1 MADAHPAR
9 RAHTPWPRDTQN
21 PTDGANAPAARGVA
35 PLFVVPPKGVDL
47 DLDLGFDDATAPAV
61 PHTPEAW
68 GPYRV
73 TRLLGQG
80 RLGAVYEAFAD
91 AQQATAARA
100 VALHVLPLDTDPL
113 RRAAL
118 EPLFTQAV
126 QQAATLSHPHL
137 AQVHGAAAVEQG
149 VYMACE
155 WLQGRSLS
163 AAWQAGWRAN
173 PVEAAL
179 LVSRL
184 ADGLAH
190 AHARGVVHGGIS
202 PGTVFLTEGGQ
213 PKLLGMGWAAAAS
226 ASNLPELDP
235 LVAGTAHY
243 LAPEQLQGGAVDART
258 DVHTLGALLFELLA
272 ARQAFA
278 GNTVPQVVQALQKH
292 APLAPHLGSPSVPQR
307 LSEIAM
313 RALEREPADRYPS
326 AAALSADLQDWLRS
340 VNVPTAS
347 TGAAAAAAAT
357 STHKRRWLAAA
368 LAATACAAVALTLVD
383 RQPPAQP
390 AAPTFPTA
398 PAAPI
403 SPAAGEPVA
412 ATNPA
417 PPSAPPAGPQQQPL
431 LPAPSLQPA
440 APAAAGQEAGAAMAA
455 AVPPAEAPPLATTPA
470 AAAVAS
476 KAAPSGAKTAPV
488 VATVKTAAVA
498 ANVKTAALAAGAKTA
513 AALAGAAPVAQ
524 AVVNFAIS
532 PWGQVEVNGKAM
544 GASPPL
550 TSLTLPEGVHQVVVR
565 NSDAPPFSTTVQ
577 VSADQPT
584 TVRHRFAP

>member
-9 RAHTPWPRDTQN
+9 RAHTPWPRSTLAQDTQAQTAHAQN
-21 PTDGANAPAARGVA
+21 AQAETDEANAPAARGVA
-35 PLFVVPPKGVDL
+35 PLFVVPPEGL
-47 DLDLGFDDATAPAV
+47 DLDLAFDEATRPAV

-68 GPYRV
+68 GTYRI

-91 AQQATAARA
+91 AHQAAPAPARA
-100 VALHVLPLDTDPL
+100 VALHVLPLDADPQ

-118 EPLFTQAV
+118 EQLFTQAV
-126 QQAATLSHPHL
+126 QQAAALSHPHI
-137 AQVHGAAAVEQG
+137 AQVRGTAAVEQG

-163 AAWQAGWRAN
+163 AAWQAGWQAS

-179 LVSRL
+179 LTSRL

-213 PKLLGMGWAAAAS
+213 PKVLGTGWAAAAS

-258 DVHTLGALLFELLA
+258 DVHALGALLFELLA

-292 APLAPHLGSPSVPQR
+292 APLAPHLGSPDVPQR
-307 LSEIAM
+307 LSEMAM
-313 RALEREPADRYPS
+313 RALEREPGNRYPS
-326 AAALSADLQDWLRS
+326 AAALSVDLQDWLRS
-340 VNVPTAS
+340 VKALPAS
-347 TGAAAAAAAT
+347 AGAGAAASAAAAA
-357 STHKRRWLAAA
+357 SPSKRRWLAAA
-368 LAATACAAVALTLVD
+368 LAAAACAAAALVLMD
-383 RQPPAQP
+383 RQPTAGQAAPAARLPAAAAQAALPLAPVVGPQLPPHAAQLAQP
-390 AAPTFPTA
+390 AQQAAATQPSAGPVAAPKAGVADA
-398 PAAPI
+398 PAAPP
-403 SPAAGEPVA
+403 PAAKGGVVTVLPASKATPAVVANRA
-412 ATNPA
+412 ATA
-417 PPSAPPAGPQQQPL
+417 VSK
-431 LPAPSLQPA
+431 PA
-440 APAAAGQEAGAAMAA
+440 A
-455 AVPPAEAPPLATTPA
+455 LPA
-470 AAAVAS
+470 AAAA
-476 KAAPSGAKTAPV
+476 AAP
-488 VATVKTAAVA
+488 
-498 ANVKTAALAAGAKTA
+498 
-513 AALAGAAPVAQ
+513 Q
-524 AVVNFAIS
+524 AVLNFAIS

-565 NSDAPPFSTTVQ
+565 NSDATPFSATVL